1 MARRQKYLRIFSRL
15 LPAGTAGVLL
25 LLGASVPAGAVP
37 EPESLQPPA
46 ASQPRVAERLAAIRD
61 AVSGAAGPSAEGGA
75 NQLAWWAWR
84 NGGGGGAWRNGGWRN
99 GGWRNGGWRNG
110 GWHNGWPNF
119 WRNW

>member
-1 MARRQKYLRIFSRL
+1 MARRQKYPRILSRL
-15 LPAGTAGVLL
+15 LPAGTVGMWL

-37 EPESLQPPA
+37 EPMSAQPPA
-46 ASQPRVAERLAAIRD
+46 AGQPRVAERLAAVRE
-61 AVSGAAGPSAEGGA
+61 AVSGIAEPGAEGGGHR
-75 NQLAWWAWR
+75 LAWWAWR
-84 NGGGGGAWRNGGWRN
+84 NGGGGAWRNGGWRN